1 MPLSALRN
9 GLRSAR
15 PRGHRPLTNAL
26 YLMLYLQLRVMY
38 LRKVIANRV
47 HLGTE
52 LTVDEKG
59 EATVRE

>member
-1 MPLSALRN
+1 
-9 GLRSAR
+9 
-15 PRGHRPLTNAL
+15 
-26 YLMLYLQLRVMY
+26 MY